1 MTADFQLA
9 LWIAHP
15 VLQLAVVAAMLRH
28 KLHRLFPV
36 FFTYLCFQVIA
47 FSLLFPMNKWGN
59 FSYTQYFWCYW
70 ACSAINLVL
79 GFMVIY
85 EIFLDVFR
93 PYHTLKDLGSVLF
106 KWAALVMS
114 LVGFVVAA
122 SSPLGDQ
129 GPIVQAVIT
138 VTRCVRVAQV
148 GLILFLLVF
157 SRYLGVSWKQHSF
170 GISLGLGLSAGVELG
185 TLAFHVSGHASEVL
199 VHVINLVAYN
209 VAILVWFGYA
219 LLKRVERAPGA
230 DLFASHR
237 WEKSLSD
244 IQNPE
249 QGDSLI
255 PMFESMVDRAFSR
268 TQADYSPKVAAPDS
282 VAAPAIPTRSGIHS
296 VPSQSRRVH

>member
-1 MTADFQLA
+1 MTADYQLA
-9 LWIAHP
+9 LWVAHP
-15 VLQLAVVAAMLRH
+15 VLQLGVAIAMWRH

-36 FFTYLCFQVIA
+36 FFSYICFQILA
-47 FSLLFPMNKWGN
+47 FCVLFPMNNWGN

-70 ACSAINLVL
+70 VCSAVNLVL

-93 PYHTLKDLGSVLF
+93 PYHTLKDLGAVLF

-122 SSPLGDQ
+122 SSPLGEQ

-185 TLAFHVSGHASEVL
+185 TLAFHVSGHASVVG
-199 VHVINLVAYN
+199 VHVINLLAYN
-209 VAILVWFGYA
+209 AAILIWFGYSV
-219 LLKRVERAPGA
+219 LKSAARAPGT

-237 WEKSLSD
+237 WEKSLTD
-244 IQNPE
+244 IQSPG

-268 TQADYSPKVAAPDS
+268 TQSDYSPKQSVPDPVTEIPVA
-282 VAAPAIPTRSGIHS
+282 TRSGIHS
-296 VPSQSRRVH
+296 VPAQSRRVH

>member
-1 MTADFQLA
+1 MF
-9 LWIAHP
+9 
-15 VLQLAVVAAMLRH
+15 RH

-36 FFTYLCFQVIA
+36 FFGYICFQVLA
-47 FSLLFPMNKWGN
+47 FCVVFPMNHWN
-59 FSYTQYFWCYW
+59 TFSYTAYFWIYW
-70 ACSAINLVL
+70 GCAAVNLVL

-93 PYHTLKDLGSVLF
+93 PYYTLKDLGSVLF

-148 GLILFLLVF
+148 GLVLFLLVF
-157 SRYLGVSWKQHSF
+157 SRYLGVSWKQQSF
-170 GISLGLGLSAGVELG
+170 GLSVGLGLSAGVELG
-185 TLAFHVSGHASEVL
+185 SLAFHVSGHASEVA

-209 VAILVWFGYA
+209 IAILVWLGYA
-219 LLKRVERAPGA
+219 LVESSERVASS
-230 DLFASHR
+230 DLFTSHR
-237 WEKSLSD
+237 WEKGLSD
-244 IQNPE
+244 IQGPA

-268 TQADYSPKVAAPDS
+268 TQTDFSRKS
-282 VAAPAIPTRSGIHS
+282 APADSAADPALAIRSGLHS
-296 VPSQSRRVH
+296 VPAQSRRVH

>member
-1 MTADFQLA
+1 MTADYQTV

-15 VLQLAVVAAMLRH
+15 VLQLAVGITMVRR

-36 FFTYLCFQVIA
+36 FFSYICFQVLA
-47 FSLLFPMNKWGN
+47 FCVLFPMFQWGSA
-59 FSYTQYFWCYW
+59 SYTEYFWIYW
-70 ACSAINLVL
+70 ACSAVNLVL

-122 SSPLGDQ
+122 SSPIGDQ

-170 GISLGLGLSAGVELG
+170 GLSLGLGFSAALELG
-185 TLAFHVSGHASEVL
+185 TLAFHVSGHASEVM
-199 VHVINLVAYN
+199 VHVVNLVAYN
-209 VAILVWFGYA
+209 IAILVWLTYA
-219 LLKRVERAPGA
+219 VVKSPARMPGTE
-230 DLFASHR
+230 LFTSHR
-237 WEKSLSD
+237 WEKGLSD
-244 IQNPE
+244 LQRPE

-268 TQADYSPKVAAPDS
+268 TQADYSPRKAAPDS
-282 VAAPAIPTRSGIHS
+282 VAEPVVAIGSGIHS
-296 VPSQSRRVH
+296 VPSPSRRVH